1 MNMNVVE
8 KGTTHLKISFM
19 PPVEGDINNFYLKYW
34 SLEQQDKNKDPIITE
49 PKHLKSSKMEIVS
62 QQYLENKL

>member
-19 PPVEGDINNFYLKYW
+19 PPVEGDNNNFFVKYW
-34 SLEQQDKNKDPIITE
+34 SPEQQDKTKDPIITE
-49 PKHLKSSKMEIVS
+49 PKSFKTSKMEIVS
-62 QQYLENKL
+62 QNESIKFY